1 MQNAVIYARYSSD
14 RQDAASI
21 ETQIAEGRKK
31 AKAEGLTIIE
41 EYCDEGRSARTTDRP
56 EFQRLLADAK
66 KKPRPFDTVIVRKFD
81 RFARNVTQSRIAK
94 EYLKKL
100 GVRVVSVHEDID
112 ESPAGRF
119 METIVEAVA
128 EWYSANLSAET
139 KSGQA
144 TNTKKGFRNGGYAP
158 YGYKNVRVTDPNS
171 GKQRTKLEIFENE
184 ARAVRFIFSRFA
196 AGDGY
201 LKIINGLA
209 ERGLFPRRAKVWNKS
224 VLVAMI
230 DNQAYHGDLIWRKSE
245 DETIVAEG
253 AIPKLIDDDIWKIVQ
268 EKRKKN
274 RAERKPRAAN
284 SARPFSGLLFCKFC
298 GATYTMGATY
308 KGNAKLLCSS
318 KKFGKGCTEAHYVDE
333 NALMDAVRRKLLKE
347 IFVPENLA
355 EAFGVWAAEMN
366 QDGKKAA
373 SEMKALRIEVDSIER
388 RQAKLLDELELG
400 EFPREL
406 LKARM
411 DDLQAKRKGLLL
423 QIADLEKDSA
433 LSDIRPGKKDLQE
446 FCALVAATLRN
457 AEGYS
462 FATFLKRLGVR
473 VTVGK
478 RAEIEIAPVVMTE
491 ATPLDGAGSLKPPKG
506 ARPLRYFMPIPD
518 ASGKA
523 RDGKVYHA

>member
-21 ETQIAEGRKK
+21 ETQISEGRKK

-41 EYCDEGRSARTTDRP
+41 EYCDEGKSARTTDRP

-100 GVRVVSVHEDID
+100 GVRVISVHEDID

-158 YGYKNVRVTDPNS
+158 YGYKNVKAIDSST
-171 GKQRTKLEIFENE
+171 GKVRTKLELDEQE
-184 ARAVRFIFSRFA
+184 ARAVRFIFARFA
-196 AGDGY
+196 LGEGY
-201 LKIINGLA
+201 LKIINGLV
-209 ERGLFPRRAKVWNKS
+209 ERGMMPRRAKVWNKS

-245 DETIVAEG
+245 EETIVAEG
-253 AIPKLIDDDIWKIVQ
+253 VIPKLIDDDTWKVVQ

-284 SARPFSGLLFCKFC
+284 SARPFSGLLFCQFC
-298 GATYTMGATY
+298 GSPYTCGSVY

-318 KKFGKGCTEAHYVDE
+318 KKFGKGCTEAYYVDE
-333 NALMDAVRRKLLKE
+333 NALMSAVRRKLLTQ
-347 IFVPENLA
+347 IFTPENLS
-355 EAFGVWAAEMN
+355 EAFNSWASEMN
-366 QDGKKAA
+366 QDGQKAA
-373 SEMKALRIEVDSIER
+373 VEMKALQAEIDSIEL
-388 RQAKLLDELELG
+388 RQTKLLEELELG
-400 EFPREL
+400 DFPRDL
-406 LKARM
+406 LRARM
-411 DDLQAKRKGLLL
+411 DALQAKRKGLLM
-423 QIADLEKDSA
+423 QIEDLKKDVPMT
-433 LSDIRPGKKDLQE
+433 DIKASKKDLQE
-446 FCALVAATLRN
+446 FCALVASALRN
-457 AEGYS
+457 AEGYN
-462 FATFLKRLGVR
+462 FATSLKRLGVK
-473 VTVGK
+473 VLLGK
-478 RAEIEIAPVVMTE
+478 RAEIEVAPVIMTE
-491 ATPLDGAGSLKPPKG
+491 ATPLDGAGDPKPPKG
-506 ARPLRYFMPIPD
+506 LTPARYRMPIPGQ
-518 ASGKA
+518 SLKPN
-523 RDGKVYHA
+523 RSNEMV

>member
-41 EYCDEGRSARTTDRP
+41 EYCDEGKSARTTDRP

-158 YGYKNVRVTDPNS
+158 YGFKNIKVTDPGT
-171 GKQRTKLEIFENE
+171 GKIRTKLEIDEQE
-184 ARAVRFIFSRFA
+184 ARAVRFIFAKFA

-201 LKIINGLA
+201 LKIINGLV

-253 AIPKLIDDDIWKIVQ
+253 AIPKLIDDDTWKIVQ
-268 EKRKKN
+268 EKRQKN
-274 RAERKPRAAN
+274 RQDRKPRAAT
-284 SARPFSGLLFCKFC
+284 SARPFSGVLFCQFC
-298 GATYTMGATY
+298 GSPYTYGSIQ
-308 KGNAKLLCSS
+308 KGKIKLLCSS
-318 KKFGKGCTEAHYVDE
+318 KKFGKGCTQAHYVDE
-333 NALMDAVRRKLLKE
+333 DAMVNAIRRKLLAE
-347 IFVPENLA
+347 IFTPENLV
-355 EAFGVWAAEMN
+355 EAFNVWAAEIN
-366 QDGKKAA
+366 QDGKKAT
-373 SEMKALRIEVDSIER
+373 SEIKALQIEIDSIEL
-388 RQAKLLDELELG
+388 RQAKLLEELELG
-400 EFPREL
+400 DFPREL

-411 DDLQAKRKGLLL
+411 ETLQAKRKGLLT
-423 QIADLEKDSA
+423 QIEDLKKDAILADVK
-433 LSDIRPGKKDLQE
+433 PKKKDLQE
-446 FCALVAATLRN
+446 FCSLVASSLRQ
-457 AEGYS
+457 AEGHS
-462 FATFLKRLGVR
+462 FAIALKRLGVK
-473 VTVGK
+473 VKLGK
-478 RAEIEIAPVVMTE
+478 RAEIEISPVIMTE
-491 ATPLDGAGSLKPPKG
+491 DNPLNGAGDPRPPKG
-506 ARPLRYFMPIPD
+506 LSPARYRMPIPGHG
-518 ASGKA
+518 SKPI
-523 RDGKVYHA
+523 RSNEMV

>member
-100 GVRVVSVHEDID
+100 GVRVISVHEDID

-171 GKQRTKLEIFENE
+171 GKQRTKLEIFEDE

-201 LKIINGLA
+201 FKIINGLV

-253 AIPKLIDDDIWKIVQ
+253 AIPKLIDDDTWKIVQ

-274 RAERKPRAAN
+274 RAERKPRVAT
-284 SARPFSGLLFCKFC
+284 SSRPFSGILTCNFC
-298 GATYTMGATY
+298 GSPYTYGSIQ
-308 KGNAKLLCSS
+308 KGKVKLICSS
-318 KKFGKGCTEAHYVDE
+318 KKFGKGCTDAHYVDE
-333 NALMDAVRRKLLKE
+333 DKLVTAIRRKLLTE
-347 IFVPENLA
+347 IFVPENLE
-355 EAFGVWAAEMN
+355 EAFNAWASEIN

-373 SEMKALRIEVDSIER
+373 AEIKTLQIEIDSIEQ

-411 DDLQAKRKGLLL
+411 DDLQAKRKGVLI
-423 QIADLEKDSA
+423 QIEDLKKDASMTE
-433 LSDIRPGKKDLQE
+433 IRAGKKDLQE
-446 FCALVAATLRN
+446 FCALVAAALRN
-457 AEGYS
+457 AEGYN

-473 VTVGK
+473 IKLGK
-478 RAEIEIAPVVMTE
+478 RAEIEISPVLMTE
-491 ATPLDGAGSLKPPKG
+491 DNLLDGAGSG
-506 ARPLRYFMPIPD
+506 T
-518 ASGKA
+518 
-523 RDGKVYHA
+523 

>member
-21 ETQIAEGRKK
+21 ETQITEGRKK

-41 EYCDEGRSARTTDRP
+41 EYCDEGKSARTTDRP

-158 YGYKNVRVTDPNS
+158 FGYKNVRVTDPGT
-171 GKQRTKLEIFENE
+171 GKIRTRLEVEETE

-196 AGDGY
+196 QGEGY
-201 LKIINGLA
+201 LKIIGGLV
-209 ERGLFPRRAKVWNKS
+209 ERGMMPRQAKVWNKS

-245 DETIVAEG
+245 DETVIAEG
-253 AIPKLIDDDIWKIVQ
+253 AIPKLIDDDTWKIVQ

-274 RAERKPRAAN
+274 RAERKPRAAT
-284 SARPFSGLLFCKFC
+284 SARPFSGLLFCQFC
-298 GATYTMGATY
+298 GSPYTYGSIQ
-308 KGNAKLLCSS
+308 KGKVKLLCSA
-318 KKFGKGCTEAHYVDE
+318 KKFGKGCTDAHYVDE
-333 NALMDAVRRKLLKE
+333 EKLMDAVRRKLLTE

-355 EAFGVWAAEMN
+355 EAFNQWASEIN

-373 SEMKALRIEVDSIER
+373 SEIKGLQTEIDSIEL
-388 RQAKLLDELELG
+388 RQAKLLEELELG
-400 EFPREL
+400 DFPRDL

-411 DDLQAKRKGLLL
+411 ESLQAKRKGLLA
-423 QIADLEKDSA
+423 QVEDLKKDA
-433 LSDIRPGKKDLQE
+433 AMTNVRPGKKDLQE
-446 FCALVAATLRN
+446 FCALVASSLRN
-457 AEGYS
+457 AEGYT
-462 FATFLKRLGVR
+462 FATFLKRLGVK
-473 VTVGK
+473 VKLGK
-478 RAEIEIAPVVMTE
+478 RAEIEISPVIMTE
-491 ATPLDGAGSLKPPKG
+491 DNPLNGAG
-506 ARPLRYFMPIPD
+506 
-518 ASGKA
+518 
-523 RDGKVYHA
+523 DGT